1 MSIDS
6 DSYNTEYNHIIRKSS
21 VYIGTI
27 NSNMEVYE
35 AISQI
40 CNTLGFKGF
49 ILIDRNR
56 NVDRN
61 EERISIRVPAELR
74 GQIQDR
80 DLDKLARD
88 IFYHSR
94 QKAPTI
100 KSAHVIDNTSNMLVT
115 LGKDKYIV
123 LLSDKANSLPI
134 PPNSL
139 EAILQKL
146 LDLDRE
152 HRLRSRLL
160 EIVLALNEASDPK
173 QLLVKLYEK
182 LVEFGEHLALA
193 INISSQETIVYYPEN
208 EDIPKIVADAKDAQ
222 VLGHILKSFP
232 ISKKNASQDSIG
244 TIYVLVDSVS
254 ASSPIYRELLE
265 VVELLLPHLYVWV
278 NKYLQVHR
286 IELETEKK
294 NLIFNASSD
303 AILVF
308 SNNRLIQ
315 VNPAGKKLL
324 GIDQVGEHL
333 QDLDKICEIGIEEIL
348 NLESP
353 SIIRIE
359 TSIGTRELEVRK
371 LEPEN
376 PNDKQKII
384 TMRDVTEQRELDRA
398 KSNFISM
405 VSHELRTPLNSI
417 LGFAN
422 VILSGATGPLAD
434 RQREFLEYI
443 QSSSRHLV
451 QLVSDI
457 LDLSRIDAGTF
468 TLHKSKVL
476 PEIIA
481 KQVVSQLSGLAAE
494 QNIELAF
501 LSDKKI
507 PKIEADGRRV
517 EQVLIN
523 LVGNA
528 IKFTPPGGKVIVR
541 VRNQGDHVL
550 FSVSD
555 TGPGISEEDM
565 DRIFERF
572 YQPIMNP
579 QAATKGTGLGLAIAK
594 SLVEQ
599 HGGKIWVDS
608 TLGQGSTFYFTL
620 PIKT

>member
-1 MSIDS
+1 MCIDS
-6 DSYNTEYNHIIRKSS
+6 DNYNTEYNQIVHESS
-21 VYIGTI
+21 VYITTI
-27 NSNMEVYE
+27 NSNTKAYKAVL
-35 AISQI
+35 QI
-40 CNTLGFKGF
+40 CKTLGFKGF
-49 ILIDRNR
+49 TLMERN
-56 NVDRN
+56 D
-61 EERISIRVPAELR
+61 ERISIRVPAELR
-74 GQIQDR
+74 SQIQDR

-88 IFYHSR
+88 IFYHSK
-94 QKAPTI
+94 QNTFN
-100 KSAHVIDNTSNMLVT
+100 SESTCFIDNTSNMLVT
-115 LGKDKYIV
+115 LGEDKYIA
-123 LLSDKANSLPI
+123 LLGKKADSLPI
-134 PPNSL
+134 PSDSL
-139 EAILQKL
+139 ESILQKL
-146 LDLDRE
+146 LDLDKE
-152 HRLRSRLL
+152 HRLQARANEL
-160 EIVLALNEASDPK
+160 VLDLNEASDPK
-173 QLLVKLYEK
+173 QLLAKLYEK
-182 LVEFGEHLALA
+182 LVEFSDHLALA
-193 INISSQETIVYYPEN
+193 IQISSQETIVYHPEDKN
-208 EDIPKIVADAKDAQ
+208 ILKIIVDAKDAQ
-222 VLGHILKSFP
+222 GEVLGYILKSFP
-232 ISKKNASQDSIG
+232 ISNKENPQDSIG
-244 TIYVLVDSVS
+244 TIYVLVDIM
-254 ASSPIYRELLE
+254 SSSSSIYRELLE
-265 VVELLLPHLYVWV
+265 LIELLLPHLYVWV
-278 NKYLQVHR
+278 NRYLQVHK

-294 NLIFNASSD
+294 NLIFNATSD

-308 SNNRLIQ
+308 SEDRLIQ

-324 GIDQVGEHL
+324 GIDRVGERL
-333 QDLDKICEIGIEEIL
+333 RDLDKICDIGIDEIL
-348 NLESP
+348 NLDSP

-376 PNDKQKII
+376 PNDNQKII

-422 VILSGATGPLAD
+422 VILSGATGPLSD

-443 QSSSRHLV
+443 QASSRHLV

-528 IKFTPPGGKVIVR
+528 IKFTPSGGKVIVR
-541 VRNQGDHVL
+541 VRNKGDHVL

-572 YQPIMNP
+572 YQSIMNP

-608 TLGQGSTFYFTL
+608 TPGQGATFHFTL
-620 PIKT
+620 PIKP